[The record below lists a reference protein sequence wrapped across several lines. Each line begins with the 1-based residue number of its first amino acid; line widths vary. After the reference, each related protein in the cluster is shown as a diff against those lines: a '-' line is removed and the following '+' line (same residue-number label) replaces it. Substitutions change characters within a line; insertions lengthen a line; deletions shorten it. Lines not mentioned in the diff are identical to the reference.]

1 MIDYIIDQLDKEKR
15 SMTYENSEV
24 ITEIKN
30 HMKAS
35 ELRYGDYAST
45 HEALGVIFEEF
56 DELTEAIRANR
67 IEAVREEAIDLAAV
81 LIRLAEQCRSSENL
95 RRRSVK

>member
-1 MIDYIIDQLDKEKR
+1 M
-15 SMTYENSEV
+15 SYENSEV
-24 ITEIKN
+24 IAEIKS
-30 HMKAS
+30 HMEAAQA
-35 ELRYGDYAST
+35 RYANFAST

-81 LIRLAEQCRSSENL
+81 LIRLAEECRSNQNFL
-95 RRRSVK
+95 KRSIK